1 MKKKALWKDIWIEIW
16 NNKARFLAL
25 FAIILLG
32 VGFFGGIKATG
43 PNMLD
48 TADQYYADYKLFDL
62 KVLSN
67 FGIEEKDVEV
77 LNEIEDIKAT
87 PMRTIDIDMQEE
99 EFLVK
104 LYPLQDEKE
113 SPNQYAIISGRLPE
127 KSGEI
132 TLDANQVFESKFKVG
147 DMIRFNHEIAKDE
160 EDTEGSEIEVDSAIA
175 LEEQAYKVV
184 GFVNSPVY
192 IDRINRGNTQVGKGN
207 LDGFGVVFEEDIYGE
222 IYTETYVQV
231 DVDENLIAYTNEYDD
246 EVESKKEEIEL
257 ALNGRPL
264 ERVNEIRAEGKKEIR
279 KADQKLEDAKEE
291 LSKAEKELQ
300 EGREELDE
308 GQKEYNQQKQ
318 EFDEKIADA
327 EVEIAQQ
334 QQTIDDGWADYQAGL
349 ATWEGN
355 AKKYADAK
363 AAWQIQKESLLQQV
377 DSAISIEAL
386 AQNPIPGEE
395 GKMLAQS
402 IQELLDG
409 EAAIEDAKAQMKAHQ
424 KTLNSQ
430 EVQLEEAQVTLD
442 EHIQQSEGLQQ
453 QITAEKEALQML
465 EEQIASAQLESRQ
478 IQLDTAREFLSEKLE
493 ELTEERIDE
502 MRGVWSGFGESS
514 PLYQPILQ
522 YLDGSL
528 PAADM
533 QGLVT
538 TESNELQELQA
549 VQGEID
555 RLKASIA
562 NNEAIVQ
569 QLDVEV
575 RQATLLENGQAL
587 EVAKNK
593 LTEQVQALESQEQK
607 LQQARNILLSE
618 VQTAMQGVQEQI
630 AGADAQFSEQ
640 GAALEAAR
648 TKLEAASNELKI
660 GQEKLDQGKA
670 ELANQKAEGE
680 TALAEAL
687 NDIQKGEADYQEGF
701 NEFEEKRMDA
711 EKEIADGQ
719 VEINKATSELMRLD
733 EPIYF
738 VQDRSVNP
746 GYQEY
751 QDNANRMSA
760 IASIFPVFFFMIAAL
775 VSFTTMTRMVDEQRQ
790 QMGTLKGLGY
800 GNIDIAQKF
809 LVYSIIAGVA
819 GTIFGLIFGYN
830 LFPTIIYRAYGSLYN
845 LPDIR
850 IHYYLS
856 YALIAFL
863 IAMLCTVGPSILATT
878 RTLRENPAS
887 LMRPKAPKIGKRVFL
902 ERFPFIWSRLG
913 FNAKITVRNLVRY
926 KARNSMTIF
935 GVAGC
940 TALILT
946 GFALKDSISGLAE
959 TQFGDVMKYQAVVAL
974 KPDQTTSDLKEY
986 DEIIAEY
993 SEINNHLHVLQ
1004 SAYKVEKEGVNLQDV
1019 TVFVPESTEE
1029 LSEFVRL
1036 QDRNKQTPYELT
1048 NGGAIISEKLAIL
1061 MDVEPGDELVIR
1073 DDEEMKYTI
1082 PIQSVTENYTGHY
1095 LYLTTKLYEDI
1106 FSEKYVPNTDLLL
1119 YEEDR
1124 KWEDNFAS
1132 KVMDESQVA
1141 VVTFIDTIDR
1151 AFADTLESLDVITLV
1166 LIISAAALA
1175 FVVLYNLTNIN
1186 VSERIRELS
1195 TIKVLGFYDLEV
1207 SMYIYRETF
1216 ILTLLGIFFGFILG
1230 SVLSGVVLKMV
1241 EVDFMLFP
1249 VTILP
1254 LSYLYSALLSM
1265 VFSAVVMIIMH
1276 RKLKK
1281 VDMIEALKS
1290 VE

>member
-32 VGFFGGIKATG
+32 VGFFGGVKATG

-48 TADQYYADYKLFDL
+48 TADQYYSDYKLFDL
-62 KVLSN
+62 KVLST

-77 LNEIEDIKAT
+77 LNKIDGVEAT
-87 PMRTIDIDMQEE
+87 PVRTLDIGMQEE
-99 EFLVK
+99 EFLLK
-104 LYPLQDEKE
+104 LYPMQNEKE
-113 SPNQYAIISGRLPE
+113 IPNQYAVISGQLPE

-132 TLDANQVFESKFKVG
+132 ALDANQIFESKFNVG
-147 DMIRFNHEIAKDE
+147 DTIRFNHETAKNEKDTTESE
-160 EDTEGSEIEVDSAIA
+160 EVSSVVT
-175 LEEQAYKVV
+175 LEEQTYKVV

-192 IDRINRGNTQVGKGN
+192 IDRINRGSTQVGKGN
-207 LDGFGVVFEEDIYGE
+207 LDGFGVVFEEDIQGE
-222 IYTETYVQV
+222 IYTETYVRV
-231 DVDENLIAYTNEYDD
+231 GSNEKLIAYTEEYDH
-246 EVESKKEEIEL
+246 EIESKKEEIEL

-264 ERVNEIRAEGKKEIR
+264 ERLNEIRAEGKKEIR
-279 KADQKLEDAKEE
+279 KAEQKLEDAKEE
-291 LSKAEKELQ
+291 LNKAEKELQ
-300 EGREELDE
+300 EGREKLNT
-308 GQKEYNQQKQ
+308 GQKEYKQQKQ
-318 EFDEKIADA
+318 EFDKKIADA
-327 EVEIAQQ
+327 EAEIAQQ
-334 QQTIDDGWADYQAGL
+334 QQTIDNGWAEYQAGL
-349 ATWEGN
+349 ATWEEN
-355 AKKYADAK
+355 AQKYADAK
-363 AAWQIQKESLLQQV
+363 IAWQIQKENLLQQA
-377 DSAISIEAL
+377 DSVVSLEAL

-395 GKMLAQS
+395 GEMLSQS

-409 EAAIEDAKAQMKAHQ
+409 EAAIEEAKAQMKAHK
-424 KTLNSQ
+424 KTLDYQ
-430 EVQLEEAQVTLD
+430 EMQLEEAQLTLD
-442 EHIQQSEGLQQ
+442 EHIQQSKGLQQ
-453 QITAEKEALQML
+453 QIIVETEALQVL
-465 EEQIASAQLESRQ
+465 EEQIASSQLESRQ
-478 IQLDTAREFLSEKLE
+478 LHLDTAREFLSEKFE
-493 ELTEERIDE
+493 ELTEKRKDE
-502 MRGVWSGFGESS
+502 MRSVWNGFGEAS
-514 PLYQPILQ
+514 PLHQPFLQ
-522 YLDGSL
+522 YLDGNL
-528 PAADM
+528 PPAEM
-533 QGLVT
+533 QEKIA
-538 TESNELQELQA
+538 TESNELQKLQA
-549 VQGEID
+549 VQGEIVNKKT
-555 RLKASIA
+555 LIA
-562 NNEAIVQ
+562 NNEAIIQ
-569 QLDVEV
+569 QLDVEA
-575 RQATLLENGQAL
+575 RQAALLENGQVL

-593 LTEQVQALESQEQK
+593 LIEQVKALEAQEQK
-607 LQQARNILLSE
+607 LQQARNLLLSE

-630 AGADAQFSEQ
+630 AEADAQFSKQ

-648 TKLEAASNELKI
+648 TELETATNELKV

-670 ELANQKAEGE
+670 ELAKQKAEGE
-680 TALAEAL
+680 SALADAL
-687 NDIQKGEADYQEGF
+687 KDIQKGEADYQEGF
-701 NEFEEKRMDA
+701 DEFEEKRIDA

-719 VEINKATSELMRLD
+719 VEINKAMSELMRLD

-751 QDNANRMSA
+751 QDNADRMSA

-800 GNIDIAQKF
+800 GNLDIAQKF
-809 LVYSIIAGVA
+809 LVYSVIAGVA
-819 GTIFGLIFGYN
+819 GTVFGLIFGYN
-830 LFPTIIYRAYGSLYN
+830 LFPSIIYRAYGSLYN

-863 IAMLCTVGPSILATT
+863 TAMLCTVGPSVLAAT

-902 ERFPFIWSRLG
+902 ERIPFIWNRLG

-926 KARNSMTIF
+926 KTRNSMTIF

-946 GFALKDSISGLAE
+946 GFAIKDSISGLAE
-959 TQFGDVMKYQAVVAL
+959 TQFGDVMRYQAVVAL
-974 KPDQTTSDLKEY
+974 KPDQTTSDLREY
-986 DEIIAEY
+986 DETISEY
-993 SEINNHLHVLQ
+993 SEIENHLHVLQ
-1004 SAYKVEKEGVNLQDV
+1004 SAYKVEKEGVNVQDV
-1019 TVFVPESTEE
+1019 TVFVPEHTEE
-1029 LSEFVRL
+1029 LSDFVRL
-1036 QDRNKQTPYELT
+1036 QDRNEQTAYELT
-1048 NGGAIISEKLAIL
+1048 NKGAIISEKLAVL
-1061 MDVEPGDELVIR
+1061 MDVGPGDELVIR

-1082 PIQSVTENYTGHY
+1082 PIQTVTENYTSHY

-1106 FSEKYVPNTDLLL
+1106 FSEKYAPNTDLLL
-1119 YEEDR
+1119 YEEDS
-1124 KWEDNFAS
+1124 KWEDHFAS
-1132 KVMDESQVA
+1132 EMMGESQVA

-1230 SVLSGVVLKMV
+1230 SILSGIVLKMV

-1254 LSYLYSALLSM
+1254 VSYLYSALLSM
-1265 VFSAVVMIIMH
+1265 VFSVVVMIIMH
-1276 RKLKK
+1276 HKLKN